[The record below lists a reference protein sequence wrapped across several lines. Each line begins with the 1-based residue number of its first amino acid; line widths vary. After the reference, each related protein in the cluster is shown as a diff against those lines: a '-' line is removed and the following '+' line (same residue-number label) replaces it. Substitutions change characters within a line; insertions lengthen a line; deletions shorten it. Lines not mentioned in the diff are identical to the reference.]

1 MNPGDVSPPLKV
13 TESQPKEK
21 TDQVGV
27 IPHDGPLHPRF
38 ASVAA
43 RLKTFDQWPPAL
55 KQKPTEMAEAGL
67 IYLGLSDK
75 VKCFYCDGGL
85 NEWGEDDN
93 PWVEHAG
100 WFNKCGFM
108 RLTKGDQ
115 FIEECRQFVNMTV
128 VGFSLNFID
137 HNTDITYY
145 RKTEELL

>member
-1 MNPGDVSPPLKV
+1 MNSGDSSPPLKGFV
-13 TESQPKEK
+13 QAKERIERA
-21 TDQVGV
+21 GV

-43 RLKTFDQWPPAL
+43 RIKTFEQWPPAL
-55 KQKPTEMAEAGL
+55 KQKPRVMAEAGL
-67 IYLGLSDK
+67 IYLGLSDQ

-85 NEWGEDDN
+85 RDWGEDDN

-115 FIEECRQFVNMTV
+115 FIEDCRVSVNMTV
-128 VGFSLNFID
+128 VSSDRLPSFFLSFQQCQ
-137 HNTDITYY
+137 
-145 RKTEELL
+145 